1 MATNYSDRVAAIND
15 ITIRVRADRGRF
27 QSWQQNVAVAGAD
40 LAAIG
45 PQYAAVLADIAADA
59 TANPANPA
67 LQEMRA
73 ESVLAMAEVA
83 ALVQV
88 ISLTTRVLTAAAS
101 VDLSRGVTPAIAS
114 QLSAAIAAAIA
125 G

>member
-1 MATNYSDRVAAIND
+1 MASTYSDRVAALND
-15 ITIRVRADRGRF
+15 IATRVRADRGRF
-27 QSWQQNVAVAGAD
+27 QSWQQAVATAGTD
-40 LAAIG
+40 LASLAT
-45 PQYAAVLADIAADA
+45 QHAAVLADIAADA